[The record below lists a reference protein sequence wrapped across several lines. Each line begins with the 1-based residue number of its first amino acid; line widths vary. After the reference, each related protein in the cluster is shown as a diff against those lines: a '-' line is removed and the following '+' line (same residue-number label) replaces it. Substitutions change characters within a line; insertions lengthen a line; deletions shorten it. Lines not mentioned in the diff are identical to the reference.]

1 MLLSS
6 SSLGQRETL
15 NCKETVLF
23 QAALQWAASECKRR
37 QLDVSPQHCRLV
49 LGDALYLIRLPTMAL
64 EDFANE
70 AATSGVLTL
79 QVTTPT
85 RPRPQPHTRRTPRKL
100 ERVLFSSPKR
110 RRVWFVCLFARFLGD
125 DRHLFVL
132 YGAQQAVAAVQ
143 LPGARRPQAA
153 NLPPLPVVGLSQQS
167 GTPQRPRPPGHAPFP
182 MPRPRTVDK
191 SVVSNQPESNTH
203 WKSKEPIMDIPSD
216 PVKALKSRLE
226 TQCNHL

>member
-143 LPGARRPQAA
+143 LPGARRPTFRE
-153 NLPPLPVVGLSQQS
+153 L
-167 GTPQRPRPPGHAPFP
+167 
-182 MPRPRTVDK
+182 
-191 SVVSNQPESNTH
+191 
-203 WKSKEPIMDIPSD
+203 
-216 PVKALKSRLE
+216 LE
-226 TQCNHL
+226 

>member
-1 MLLSS
+1 MLSS

-100 ERVLFSSPKR
+100 ERVLFFIAKTSAR
-110 RRVWFVCLFARFLGD
+110 LVCLFVCSFFR
-125 DRHLFVL
+125 
-132 YGAQQAVAAVQ
+132 
-143 LPGARRPQAA
+143 RRPTSFCTLRRATSRRCCTVAGRAPASSRKSATASSRRPIAA
-153 NLPPLPVVGLSQQS
+153 IRYAPAATPTWPRPLPDAEAADRRQVGRFQPTKVQHPLEIQ
-167 GTPQRPRPPGHAPFP
+167 GTHNGHSIRPS
-182 MPRPRTVDK
+182 K
-191 SVVSNQPESNTH
+191 SP
-203 WKSKEPIMDIPSD
+203 
-216 PVKALKSRLE
+216 
-226 TQCNHL
+226 